1 MFEMSPEFFAK
12 YPLLAALFSFIT
24 ILFYLAVIW
33 VFARM
38 GDNVNKIRKMLER
51 EINKRN
57 AS

>member
-1 MFEMSPEFFAK
+1 MFEMSPEFFVK

-51 EINKRN
+51 EIDKRN
-57 AS
+57 PS

>member
-1 MFEMSPEFFAK
+1 MLEMSPEFFAK
-12 YPLLAALFSFIT
+12 YPLLAALFSFAT
-24 ILFYLAVIW
+24 VLFYLAAIW

-38 GDNVNKIRKMLER
+38 GDNVNKIRKLVER